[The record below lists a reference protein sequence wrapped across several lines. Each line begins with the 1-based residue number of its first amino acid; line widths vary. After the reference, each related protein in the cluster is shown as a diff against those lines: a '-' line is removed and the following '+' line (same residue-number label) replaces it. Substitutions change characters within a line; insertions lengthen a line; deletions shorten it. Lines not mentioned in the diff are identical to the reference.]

1 MAMRNH
7 NPNVRQ
13 AMFPYG
19 MAKNA
24 DGSWTFFNRHYKTL
38 GTITDDWSEWD
49 DPRHKMFLTGLG
61 PSTIAKLDIHTNE
74 SDRIYFYNDA
84 SNPENSAANMDA
96 YLKKLRILI
105 RLQVKEK

>member
-1 MAMRNH
+1 MAMR

-19 MAKNA
+19 MAKNP
-24 DGSWTFFNRHYKTL
+24 DGSWTFFNRQYKTL

-49 DPRHKMFLTGLG
+49 DPKHKMFLTGLG
-61 PSTIAKLDIHTNE
+61 PSTRAKLDTHAHDE
-74 SDRIYFYNDA
+74 SDRIYFYGDS

-105 RLQVKEK
+105 RLQVKEE